1 MAETERQTLPVRGMH
16 CAACVGKVEA
26 ALRGVPGVSDASVNL
41 ATERATVAFDPT
53 RADLTALQTAVAAA
67 GYELVEPTAAGH
79 AALDRERAE
88 RDREQRAMRR
98 RVLVG
103 AALSAPVLVGS
114 MTELFPWAP
123 DWLRDP
129 WVLLALATPVQFW
142 VGAPFHRGFVRD
154 LRYRTA
160 SMSTLVSLGTNAAYF
175 FSLAVTLWP
184 HVFMRLGAMTYYETS
199 AVVITLVVLGRW
211 LEARARGRTSEAIR
225 RLVSLAPRTARVLRD
240 GQEVD
245 VPADAVQVG
254 DLVRIRPGERMPVDG
269 IVVEG
274 SSTVDE
280 SMLTGESLPVD
291 KGPQSRVIAGTVNR
305 AGSFVFRASA
315 VGRETTLAR
324 IIQLVEE
331 AQGSRA
337 PIQRLADR
345 VAAVFVPIVLVV
357 AALTFVGWLLLGP
370 EPRLLLALT
379 TAVSVLVIACPCAM
393 GLATPTAI
401 MVATGKG
408 AEHGLLIKS
417 AAALE
422 VLHKVDVLVFDKTG
436 TLTVGRPEITDV
448 IVQAAGRAAGPSRAE
463 ASGEMTE
470 DEVLGL
476 AAAAEQAS
484 EHPLGEAIVR
494 RAKQRGVA
502 FPLVTGFTSVA
513 GQGVDVLTTEGRILL
528 GNRRLME
535 ARGVDMGVRA
545 AGPSRAEASGEI
557 SDIGPWAERAR
568 SLQSEGKTI
577 IYLAFA
583 GRLVALLAAADVLK
597 PDAAAT
603 VAQLTALGIEVV
615 MLTGDNRQ
623 TAEAIARQAG
633 IERVLAGVLPEDKAR
648 EIRRLQEQGHL
659 VAMVGDGVNDA
670 PALAQ
675 AEVGVAMGSGTDVAI
690 EAADVTLMRGQ
701 LAGVVAAIELS
712 RRTIRIVKE
721 NLVWA
726 FGYNVVLIPVAAGVL
741 YPLGGGLLSPIL
753 AGTAMAFS
761 SVSVVANSLRLR
773 RWKPRPAPTLKEE
786 PVAIDPVCRMTVE
799 PAKAAAQST
808 YKGQTYYFC
817 AVGCKQRF
825 DHEPERYLGQT

>member
-1 MAETERQTLPVRGMH
+1 MA
-16 CAACVGKVEA
+16 
-26 ALRGVPGVSDASVNL
+26 
-41 ATERATVAFDPT
+41 
-53 RADLTALQTAVAAA
+53 
-67 GYELVEPTAAGH
+67 
-79 AALDRERAE
+79 
-88 RDREQRAMRR
+88 
-98 RVLVG
+98 
-103 AALSAPVLVGS
+103 
-114 MTELFPWAP
+114 
-123 DWLRDP
+123 
-129 WVLLALATPVQFW
+129 
-142 VGAPFHRGFVRD
+142 
-154 LRYRTA
+154 
-160 SMSTLVSLGTNAAYF
+160 TLVSLGTNAAYF

-240 GQEVD
+240 DQEVD
-245 VPADAVQVG
+245 VPTDAVLVG
-254 DLVRIRPGERMPVDG
+254 DLLRIRPGERMPVDG
-269 IVVEG
+269 VVVEG
-274 SSTVDE
+274 TSTVDE
-280 SMLTGESLPVD
+280 SMLTGESLPVE
-291 KGPQSRVIAGTVNR
+291 KAPQSRVVAGTVNR
-305 AGSFVFRASA
+305 AGSFVFRATA
-315 VGRETTLAR
+315 VGSETTLAR

-357 AALTFVGWLLLGP
+357 AALTFAAWLLLGP

-436 TLTVGRPEITDV
+436 TLTGGRPEITDV
-448 IVQAAGRAAGPSRAE
+448 IVPGTAAI
-463 ASGEMTE
+463 TE
-470 DEVLGL
+470 DEALGL

-494 RAKQRGVA
+494 RAKERGVA
-502 FPLVTGFTSVA
+502 LPPVTGFTSVP
-513 GQGVDVLTTEGRILL
+513 GQGVDALTTEGRVLL

-535 ARGVDMGVRA
+535 ARGIDL
-545 AGPSRAEASGEI
+545 S
-557 SDIGPWAERAR
+557 PWAERAR
-568 SLQSEGKTI
+568 SLQSEGKTVI
-577 IYLAFA
+577 SLAFA

-597 PDAAAT
+597 PDATAT
-603 VAQLTALGIEVV
+603 VARLKELGVEVV

-623 TAEAIARQAG
+623 TGEAIGRQAG
-633 IERVLAGVLPEDKAR
+633 IERVLAEVLPEDKAR
-648 EIRRLQEQGHL
+648 EIRRLQEQKHL

-675 AEVGVAMGSGTDVAI
+675 ADVGVAMGSGTDVAI

-701 LAGVVAAIELS
+701 LASVVGAIELS
-712 RRTIRIVKE
+712 RRTIRVIRG
-721 NLVWA
+721 NLIWA
-726 FGYNVVLIPVAAGVL
+726 FGYNVILIPVAAGVL

-753 AGTAMAFS
+753 AGAAMAFS

-773 RWKPRPAPTLKEE
+773 RWTPRPAANPREV
-786 PVAIDPVCRMTVE
+786 PMAVDPVCKMSVE

-817 AVGCKQRF
+817 AVGCKQKF
-825 DHEPERYLGQT
+825 DREPERYLGQK